1 MWLKYDF
8 NAIFNELKEFVVGKV
23 ALVDRYG
30 LVLASDMPGCP
41 TAGLISPTIWEAM
54 KSRQQIANELNVQKI
69 GQFVIVTDQGNLII
83 TFGNQIYLF
92 VLVPATAELI
102 QILPIL
108 EKYMSN
114 LEQISEQPTIPTFS
128 NLDIKEDLEKIKE
141 VEHNPLFKQ
150 EKFPIFKH
158 LIKYMTAK

>member
-8 NAIFNELKEFVVGKV
+8 NAIYNELKQFVVGNV

-54 KSRQQIANELNVQKI
+54 KSRQQIAKELNVQKI
-69 GQFVIVTDQGNLII
+69 GQLILVTDQGNLII

-92 VLVPATAELI
+92 VLLPATAELKE
-102 QILPIL
+102 ILPIL

-128 NLDIKEDLEKIKE
+128 KLDIHEDIEKIRE
-141 VEHNPLFKQ
+141 VEKNPLFKQ

-158 LIKYMTAK
+158 LVKYMTAK